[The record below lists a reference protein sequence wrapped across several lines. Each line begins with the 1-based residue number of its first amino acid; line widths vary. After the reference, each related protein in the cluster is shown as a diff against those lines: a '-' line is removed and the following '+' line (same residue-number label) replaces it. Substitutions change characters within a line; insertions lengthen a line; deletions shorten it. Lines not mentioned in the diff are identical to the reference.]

1 MLQSM
6 GSQRV
11 GHKLVTKQQENRL
24 AVFYASAWSPSDLE
38 VWGDA
43 KMCL

>member
-11 GHKLVTKQQENRL
+11 GRDGETELTELNCQGRVA
-24 AVFYASAWSPSDLE
+24 AVAR
-38 VWGDA
+38 DA
-43 KMCL
+43 IES

>member
-11 GHKLVTKQQENRL
+11 GQDLVTDQQQWQKNGTVESGCQGSSR
-24 AVFYASAWSPSDLE
+24 
-38 VWGDA
+38 
-43 KMCL
+43 